1 MNQKGVGAALK
12 GLPRDSFFITT
23 KTKPCAEMTEA
34 ACNAQAEKEFLQ
46 DLSDLG
52 LDYVDL
58 ILLHGASHHGKGA
71 CAKPACTKDLGQ
83 WKVRRTCLISPL
95 GFVGANMF
103 APAVAQAYEKLYK
116 AGKAKAIGVSNYCV
130 SCFECLVGAPGV
142 TVVPCAPC
150 LLLLTPLKTL
160 IRAVGMHQGG

>member
-1 MNQKGVGAALK
+1 MADLYLKALESERKALWATCRLK

-34 ACNAQAEKEFLQ
+34 ACSAQAEKEFLQ

-83 WKVRRTCLISPL
+83 WKVRRTCVP
-95 GFVGANMF
+95 
-103 APAVAQAYEKLYK
+103 YEL
-116 AGKAKAIGVSNYCV
+116 S
-130 SCFECLVGAPGV
+130 SF
-142 TVVPCAPC
+142 
-150 LLLLTPLKTL
+150 LL
-160 IRAVGMHQGG
+160 

>member
-34 ACNAQAEKEFLQ
+34 ACSAQAEKEFLQ

-83 WKVRRTCLISPL
+83 WKVRHIFPL
-95 GFVGANMF
+95 
-103 APAVAQAYEKLYK
+103 
-116 AGKAKAIGVSNYCV
+116 S
-130 SCFECLVGAPGV
+130 
-142 TVVPCAPC
+142 
-150 LLLLTPLKTL
+150 LTEQ
-160 IRAVGMHQGG
+160 RA

>member
-34 ACNAQAEKEFLQ
+34 ACSAQAEKEFLQ

-83 WKVRRTCLISPL
+83 WKVRRTCVP
-95 GFVGANMF
+95 
-103 APAVAQAYEKLYK
+103 YEL
-116 AGKAKAIGVSNYCV
+116 S
-130 SCFECLVGAPGV
+130 SF
-142 TVVPCAPC
+142 
-150 LLLLTPLKTL
+150 LL
-160 IRAVGMHQGG
+160 